1 MVQSAAE
8 VAAMLGLAEDDPVV
22 VEALEAQA
30 IRDKEE
36 RAKLR
41 VARTLGDHLES
52 GAKDPFANLEA
63 GYAPRGDAARRLG
76 RTTPEPKPEHLGK
89 APKKPAPQ
97 PKKPAAK
104 KKKKRDDDAA
114 PPPAARPK
122 KKAKKPSAAPPPSED
137 ESEDD
142 AAAAP
147 PARKSAAS
155 ARSSASAAPPPT
167 GGDSSSDDDEEA
179 PPPPPKPAPKA
190 KRRPKK
196 PRQSEAEECADDGW
210 KNFAHELLP
219 KMNLTALKKMLA
231 TLKPLAKDAYKAAM
245 AAREGKD
252 AAAAQKVVRAL
263 FEHIP
268 RDAILDAY
276 AGATR
281 KFQLPN

>member
-1 MVQSAAE
+1 
-8 VAAMLGLAEDDPVV
+8 MLGLAEDDPVV

-30 IRDKEE
+30 IADKEE
-36 RAKLR
+36 RVRLR

-104 KKKKRDDDAA
+104 KKKKKKKKKRDDAK
-114 PPPAARPK
+114 PAAAPK
-122 KKAKKPSAAPPPSED
+122 KKAKREAPPPSED

-155 ARSSASAAPPPT
+155 ATSAASAALPPT
-167 GGDSSSDDDEEA
+167 GGDSSSDDEEA
-179 PPPPPKPAPKA
+179 PPPPPPKPAPKA

>member
-30 IRDKEE
+30 IADKEE
-36 RAKLR
+36 RARLR

-104 KKKKRDDDAA
+104 KKKKRDDDD
-114 PPPAARPK
+114 ARPKK

-155 ARSSASAAPPPT
+155 ATSAASAALPPT
-167 GGDSSSDDDEEA
+167 GGDSSSDDEEA
-179 PPPPPKPAPKA
+179 PPPPPPKPAPKA
-190 KRRPKK
+190 KRRPKKK

-219 KMNLTALKKMLA
+219 KMNLTSLKKMLA

>member
-30 IRDKEE
+30 IADKEA

-104 KKKKRDDDAA
+104 KKKKKRGDDAA
-114 PPPAARPK
+114 RQR
-122 KKAKKPSAAPPPSED
+122 
-137 ESEDD
+137 
-142 AAAAP
+142 
-147 PARKSAAS
+147 RKQLKLLLRTLPRAFA
-155 ARSSASAAPPPT
+155 
-167 GGDSSSDDDEEA
+167 G
-179 PPPPPKPAPKA
+179 
-190 KRRPKK
+190 RR
-196 PRQSEAEECADDGW
+196 RG
-210 KNFAHELLP
+210 
-219 KMNLTALKKMLA
+219 
-231 TLKPLAKDAYKAAM
+231 
-245 AAREGKD
+245 RG
-252 AAAAQKVVRAL
+252 
-263 FEHIP
+263 
-268 RDAILDAY
+268 
-276 AGATR
+276 
-281 KFQLPN
+281 

>member
-30 IRDKEE
+30 IADKEE
-36 RAKLR
+36 RARLR

-104 KKKKRDDDAA
+104 KKKKRDDAK
-114 PPPAARPK
+114 PAAAPK

-155 ARSSASAAPPPT
+155 ATSSASAALPPT
-167 GGDSSSDDDEEA
+167 GGDSSSDDEEA
-179 PPPPPKPAPKA
+179 PPPPKPAPKA

-219 KMNLTALKKMLA
+219 KMNLPSLKKMLA

>member
-104 KKKKRDDDAA
+104 KKKKKRDDDAG

-147 PARKSAAS
+147 AARKSS
-155 ARSSASAAPPPT
+155 ASSAALPPT
-167 GGDSSSDDDEEA
+167 GGDSSSDDEPEA

-219 KMNLTALKKMLA
+219 KMNLTSLKKMLA

>member
-1 MVQSAAE
+1 MTQSAAE

-30 IRDKEE
+30 IADKEE
-36 RAKLR
+36 RARLR

-89 APKKPAPQ
+89 APKKPAPP

-104 KKKKRDDDAA
+104 KKKKRDDAK
-114 PPPAARPK
+114 PAAAPK

-147 PARKSAAS
+147 ARKSAAS
-155 ARSSASAAPPPT
+155 ARSSASAALPPT
-167 GGDSSSDDDEEA
+167 GGDSSSDDEA
-179 PPPPPKPAPKA
+179 PPPPPPKPAPKA

-219 KMNLTALKKMLA
+219 KMNLTSLKKMLA

-263 FEHIP
+263 FEHVP

-276 AGATR
+276 AGATK

>member
-1 MVQSAAE
+1 
-8 VAAMLGLAEDDPVV
+8 MLGLAEDDPVV

-30 IRDKEE
+30 IADKEE
-36 RAKLR
+36 RARLR

-104 KKKKRDDDAA
+104 KKKKRRDDAK
-114 PPPAARPK
+114 PAAAPK
-122 KKAKKPSAAPPPSED
+122 KKAKREAPPPSED

-155 ARSSASAAPPPT
+155 ATSSASAALPPT
-167 GGDSSSDDDEEA
+167 GGDSSSDDEA
-179 PPPPPKPAPKA
+179 PPPPPPKPAPKA
-190 KRRPKK
+190 KRRPKKK

-219 KMNLTALKKMLA
+219 KMNLTSLKKMLA

>member
-30 IRDKEE
+30 IADKEA

-89 APKKPAPQ
+89 APKKPAPP

-104 KKKKRDDDAA
+104 KKKKRDDAK
-114 PPPAARPK
+114 PAAAPK
-122 KKAKKPSAAPPPSED
+122 KKAKREAPPPSED

-155 ARSSASAAPPPT
+155 ATSSASAALPPT
-167 GGDSSSDDDEEA
+167 GGDSSSDDDEA
-179 PPPPPKPAPKA
+179 PPPPPPKPAPKA

-219 KMNLTALKKMLA
+219 KMNLTSLKKMLA

-263 FEHIP
+263 FDHIP

>member
-1 MVQSAAE
+1 MVQSAAD

-30 IRDKEE
+30 IADKEA

-89 APKKPAPQ
+89 APKKPAPP
-97 PKKPAAK
+97 PKKPAAAAK

-114 PPPAARPK
+114 RPK
-122 KKAKKPSAAPPPSED
+122 KKKKPSAAPPPSED

-155 ARSSASAAPPPT
+155 ATSSASAALPPT
-167 GGDSSSDDDEEA
+167 GGDSSSDDDEA
-179 PPPPPKPAPKA
+179 PPPPPPKPAPKA

-219 KMNLTALKKMLA
+219 KMNLTSLKKMLT

>member
-52 GAKDPFANLEA
+52 GAKDPFANTEA

-97 PKKPAAK
+97 QKKPAAKPKKPAAAK
-104 KKKKRDDDAA
+104 KKTNKRE
-114 PPPAARPK
+114 
-122 KKAKKPSAAPPPSED
+122 APPPSED

-147 PARKSAAS
+147 PARKSS
-155 ARSSASAAPPPT
+155 ASSAALPPT

-219 KMNLTALKKMLA
+219 KMSLTALKKMLA

-276 AGATR
+276 AAATK

>member
-1 MVQSAAE
+1 
-8 VAAMLGLAEDDPVV
+8 MLGLAEDDPVV

-76 RTTPEPKPEHLGK
+76 RTTPEPKPEHLGN

-97 PKKPAAK
+97 QKKPAAKPKKPAAAK
-104 KKKKRDDDAA
+104 KKKTKKRE
-114 PPPAARPK
+114 
-122 KKAKKPSAAPPPSED
+122 APPPSED

-155 ARSSASAAPPPT
+155 ATSSASAALPPT
-167 GGDSSSDDDEEA
+167 GGDSSSDDDE
-179 PPPPPKPAPKA
+179 PKA
-190 KRRPKK
+190 PQLLLCKAAKAGNVDELRRLLDAGAKID
-196 PRQSEAEECADDGW
+196 ETDG
-210 KNFAHELLP
+210 AGR
-219 KMNLTALKKMLA
+219 TALMF
-231 TLKPLAKDAYKAAM
+231 
-245 AAREGKD
+245 
-252 AAAAQKVVRAL
+252 VSV
-263 FEHIP
+263 
-268 RDAILDAY
+268 
-276 AGATR
+276 
-281 KFQLPN
+281 

>member
-1 MVQSAAE
+1 MTQSASE

-89 APKKPAPQ
+89 APKKPTPQ

-104 KKKKRDDDAA
+104 KKKKRDDDDAA
-114 PPPAARPK
+114 KPK
-122 KKAKKPSAAPPPSED
+122 KKKKKPIAAPPPSED

-147 PARKSAAS
+147 PARKSS
-155 ARSSASAAPPPT
+155 ASSAALPPT
-167 GGDSSSDDDEEA
+167 GGDSSSDDEEPEA

-245 AAREGKD
+245 AARQGKD

>member
-30 IRDKEE
+30 IADKEA

-89 APKKPAPQ
+89 APKKPAPP

-104 KKKKRDDDAA
+104 KKKKRDDAK
-114 PPPAARPK
+114 PAAAPK
-122 KKAKKPSAAPPPSED
+122 KKAKREAPPPSED

-155 ARSSASAAPPPT
+155 ATSSASAALPPT
-167 GGDSSSDDDEEA
+167 GGDSSSDDEEA
-179 PPPPPKPAPKA
+179 PPPPPPKPAPKA
-190 KRRPKK
+190 KRRPKKK

-219 KMNLTALKKMLA
+219 KMNLTSLKKMLA

>member
-1 MVQSAAE
+1 M
-8 VAAMLGLAEDDPVV
+8 G
-22 VEALEAQA
+22 
-30 IRDKEE
+30 
-36 RAKLR
+36 
-41 VARTLGDHLES
+41 
-52 GAKDPFANLEA
+52 
-63 GYAPRGDAARRLG
+63 
-76 RTTPEPKPEHLGK
+76 
-89 APKKPAPQ
+89 
-97 PKKPAAK
+97 
-104 KKKKRDDDAA
+104 
-114 PPPAARPK
+114 
-122 KKAKKPSAAPPPSED
+122 
-137 ESEDD
+137 
-142 AAAAP
+142 
-147 PARKSAAS
+147 
-155 ARSSASAAPPPT
+155 
-167 GGDSSSDDDEEA
+167 

-219 KMNLTALKKMLA
+219 KMSLTALKKMLA

>member
-1 MVQSAAE
+1 MTQSAAE

-104 KKKKRDDDAA
+104 KKKKRDDGRGRRRRRRS
-114 PPPAARPK
+114 PGPAA
-122 KKAKKPSAAPPPSED
+122 SED

-142 AAAAP
+142 AGRGAAGAEE
-147 PARKSAAS
+147 RAS
-155 ARSSASAAPPPT
+155 ATSSASAAAADGRRLVERRR
-167 GGDSSSDDDEEA
+167 GG
-179 PPPPPKPAPKA
+179 
-190 KRRPKK
+190 
-196 PRQSEAEECADDGW
+196 
-210 KNFAHELLP
+210 
-219 KMNLTALKKMLA
+219 
-231 TLKPLAKDAYKAAM
+231 
-245 AAREGKD
+245 
-252 AAAAQKVVRAL
+252 AAAAAETRAQGQAAAEEAAPERGRGVRRRRLEELRPRAPAQD
-263 FEHIP
+263 EPHRAEKDA
-268 RDAILDAY
+268 RDAQAARQGRL
-276 AGATR
+276 
-281 KFQLPN
+281 

>member
-52 GAKDPFANLEA
+52 GAKDPFANTEA

-97 PKKPAAK
+97 KKPAAK
-104 KKKKRDDDAA
+104 KKKKKRDDDDAA
-114 PPPAARPK
+114 KPK
-122 KKAKKPSAAPPPSED
+122 KKTKKREAPPPSED

-142 AAAAP
+142 AGAAP

-155 ARSSASAAPPPT
+155 ATSSASAALPPT
-167 GGDSSSDDDEEA
+167 GGDSSSDDEEPEA

>member
-1 MVQSAAE
+1 MTQSAAE

-97 PKKPAAK
+97 PKKPAAAK
-104 KKKKRDDDAA
+104 KKTKKRE
-114 PPPAARPK
+114 
-122 KKAKKPSAAPPPSED
+122 APPPSED

-147 PARKSAAS
+147 PARKSSAS
-155 ARSSASAAPPPT
+155 ARSSASAALPPT
-167 GGDSSSDDDEEA
+167 GGDSSSDDEEEA

-190 KRRPKK
+190 KRRPKKK

-219 KMNLTALKKMLA
+219 KMSLTALKKMLA

-245 AAREGKD
+245 AARQGKD

>member
-30 IRDKEE
+30 IADKEA

-104 KKKKRDDDAA
+104 PKKPAAAKKKKT
-114 PPPAARPK
+114 K
-122 KKAKKPSAAPPPSED
+122 KREAPPPSED

-155 ARSSASAAPPPT
+155 ARSSASAALPPT
-167 GGDSSSDDDEEA
+167 GGDSSSDDEEA
-179 PPPPPKPAPKA
+179 PPPPPPKPAPKA

-219 KMNLTALKKMLA
+219 KMNLTSLKKMLA

-281 KFQLPN
+281 KLQLPN

>member
-1 MVQSAAE
+1 MTQSAAE

-30 IRDKEE
+30 IADKEE
-36 RAKLR
+36 RARLR

-104 KKKKRDDDAA
+104 KKKKKKRDDAK
-114 PPPAARPK
+114 PAAAPK
-122 KKAKKPSAAPPPSED
+122 KKAKREAPPPSED

-147 PARKSAAS
+147 ARKSAAS
-155 ARSSASAAPPPT
+155 ARSSASAALPPT
-167 GGDSSSDDDEEA
+167 GGDSSSDDDEA
-179 PPPPPKPAPKA
+179 PPPPPPKPAPKA

-219 KMNLTALKKMLA
+219 KMNLTSLKKMLT

>member
-1 MVQSAAE
+1 MTQSAAE

-30 IRDKEE
+30 IADKEA

-104 KKKKRDDDAA
+104 KKKKKRDDAKPAA
-114 PPPAARPK
+114 PPK
-122 KKAKKPSAAPPPSED
+122 KKAKREAPPPSED

-155 ARSSASAAPPPT
+155 ATSAASAALPPT
-167 GGDSSSDDDEEA
+167 GGDSSSDDEEA
-179 PPPPPKPAPKA
+179 PPPPPPKPAPKA
-190 KRRPKK
+190 KRRPKKK

-219 KMNLTALKKMLA
+219 KMNLTSLKKMLA

>member
-1 MVQSAAE
+1 MVQSAAD

-30 IRDKEE
+30 IADKEE
-36 RAKLR
+36 RARLR

-76 RTTPEPKPEHLGK
+76 RTTPEPKPEHLGE

-104 KKKKRDDDAA
+104 KTKKRDDAK
-114 PPPAARPK
+114 PAAAPK
-122 KKAKKPSAAPPPSED
+122 KKAKREAPPPSEA

-155 ARSSASAAPPPT
+155 ATSAASAALPPT
-167 GGDSSSDDDEEA
+167 GGDSSSDDEEA

-219 KMNLTALKKMLA
+219 KMNLTSLKKMLA
-231 TLKPLAKDAYKAAM
+231 TLKPLARDAFKAAM
-245 AAREGKD
+245 ATREGKD
-252 AAAAQKVVRAL
+252 SAAARICCGSK
-263 FEHIP
+263 
-268 RDAILDAY
+268 
-276 AGATR
+276 AGR
-281 KFQLPN
+281 SSMGGHSNSG

>member
-1 MVQSAAE
+1 MTQSAAE
-8 VAAMLGLAEDDPVV
+8 VAAMLCLAEDDPVV

-30 IRDKEE
+30 IADKEA

-104 KKKKRDDDAA
+104 KKKRRDDD
-114 PPPAARPK
+114 AARPK
-122 KKAKKPSAAPPPSED
+122 KKKKPSAAPPPSED

-155 ARSSASAAPPPT
+155 ARSSASAALPPT
-167 GGDSSSDDDEEA
+167 GGDSSSDDEEA
-179 PPPPPKPAPKA
+179 PPPPPPKPAPKA

-219 KMNLTALKKMLA
+219 KMNLTSLKKMLA

>member
-30 IRDKEE
+30 IADKEE
-36 RAKLR
+36 RARLR

-104 KKKKRDDDAA
+104 KKKKRDDAK
-114 PPPAARPK
+114 PAAAPK
-122 KKAKKPSAAPPPSED
+122 KKAKREAPPPSED

-142 AAAAP
+142 AGAAP

-155 ARSSASAAPPPT
+155 ATSSASAALPPT
-167 GGDSSSDDDEEA
+167 GGDSSSDDEEA
-179 PPPPPKPAPKA
+179 PPPPPPKPAPKA

-219 KMNLTALKKMLA
+219 KMNLTSLKKMLA